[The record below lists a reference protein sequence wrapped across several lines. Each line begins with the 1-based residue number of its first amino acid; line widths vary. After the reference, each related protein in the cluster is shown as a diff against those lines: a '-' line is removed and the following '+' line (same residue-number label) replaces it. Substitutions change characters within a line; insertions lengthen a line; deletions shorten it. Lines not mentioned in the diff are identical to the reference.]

1 MQVSFD
7 PPAQLLSLLGGRLLR
22 FGGRHL
28 AIVEHL
34 DHLQP
39 RLRSAP
45 HVGKSC
51 ELFQVQV
58 PFLLRR
64 RMTAHAELFQ
74 QRSCLCVIGIC
85 QFGERNG
92 RRFRRAPVGLVRN
105 CKAGESQAEQG
116 HQHRDSLH
124 GLSAAR
130 HLMSLLIL
138 WACHDGISEKATMEP
153 CYSDQNE

>member
-28 AIVEHL
+28 AIIEHL

-39 RLRSAP
+39 RFRPSP
-45 HVGKSC
+45 YVSQSC

-64 RMTAHAELFQ
+64 RMTAHAELLQ
-74 QRSCLCVIGIC
+74 QRSSLSAI
-85 QFGERNG
+85 
-92 RRFRRAPVGLVRN
+92 LVRQSS
-105 CKAGESQAEQG
+105 KRIG
-116 HQHRDSLH
+116 HRL
-124 GLSAAR
+124 R
-130 HLMSLLIL
+130 RTC
-138 WACHDGISEKATMEP
+138 AC
-153 CYSDQNE
+153 